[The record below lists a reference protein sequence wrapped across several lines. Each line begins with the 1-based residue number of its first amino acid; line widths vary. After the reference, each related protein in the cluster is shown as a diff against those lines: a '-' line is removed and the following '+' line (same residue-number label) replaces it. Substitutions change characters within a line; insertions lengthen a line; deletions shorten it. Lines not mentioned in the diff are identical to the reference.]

1 MLPGKSPVFKVYL
14 SKSEV
19 QQFALPGQNPVP
31 FLPVLERQLD
41 ERGTTGDQRGVDLQF
56 LSLLVAQHLE

>member
-19 QQFALPGQNPVP
+19 QQLALPRENPIP
-31 FLPVLERQLD
+31 FLPVLERQFD
-41 ERGTTGDQRGVDLQF
+41 ERGTAGDERGVDLQF
-56 LSLLVAQHLE
+56 LSLLVAQHFE